1 MEKKEEIHISTYS
14 SLALVLTALL
24 VLTMI
29 SVLATGWHLGAAT
42 AALALIIA
50 CIKAASVIM
59 WFMHIKFESLLLKI
73 LVAGV
78 FFIFALVV
86 IITFIDYL
94 LR

>member
-1 MEKKEEIHISTYS
+1 MEKGVIHISSYS
-14 SLALVLTALL
+14 SLAIVLTVLL
-24 VLTMI
+24 FLTMV

-50 CIKAASVIM
+50 CTKAAFVIM
-59 WFMHIKFESLLLKI
+59 WFMHIKFESGLLKI

-78 FFIFALVV
+78 FVIFALVV